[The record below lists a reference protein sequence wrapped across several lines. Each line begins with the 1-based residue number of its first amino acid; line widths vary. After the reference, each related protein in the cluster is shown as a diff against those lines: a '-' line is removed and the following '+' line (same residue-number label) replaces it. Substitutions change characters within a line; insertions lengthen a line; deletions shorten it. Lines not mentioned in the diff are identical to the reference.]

1 MAEWRKICCAVDFSE
16 SSGLAVNEA
25 ADLAKRFQAELTVL
39 HVYEAPAAAAA
50 ALEVPLLEHV
60 QRAAGE
66 AERKLAECRSSV
78 EQKVSRAVL
87 SAMPQGGAA
96 AEILRFAREGS
107 FDLLVVGTHGRK
119 GIQHLMLGSVAERV
133 VREADCPVLV
143 VRGRRTS

>member
-78 EQKVSRAVL
+78 EQKVSRAVR
-87 SAMPQGGAA
+87 SAMPRRSSPSSLPTGTKSKVTD
-96 AEILRFAREGS
+96 LREMGCGQNS
-107 FDLLVVGTHGRK
+107 
-119 GIQHLMLGSVAERV
+119 Q
-133 VREADCPVLV
+133 
-143 VRGRRTS
+143 